1 MFDKQR
7 RTVTLDGQDVVL
19 VELSAGDYV
28 AINAE
33 QDDEQSGLMLLH
45 RSIESPQ
52 VTIEEMQ
59 DWPNRIA
66 TELLNEVFDLNG
78 LNADPN

>member
-7 RTVTLDGQDVVL
+7 RTVTIDGQDVVL
-19 VELSAGDYV
+19 VELSAGNFV

-33 QDDEQSGLMLLH
+33 QDDEQSGLMLLM
-45 RSIESPQ
+45 RSIESPK
-52 VTIEEMQ
+52 VTLEDVQ

-66 TELLNEVFDLNG
+66 TELLAEVFELNR